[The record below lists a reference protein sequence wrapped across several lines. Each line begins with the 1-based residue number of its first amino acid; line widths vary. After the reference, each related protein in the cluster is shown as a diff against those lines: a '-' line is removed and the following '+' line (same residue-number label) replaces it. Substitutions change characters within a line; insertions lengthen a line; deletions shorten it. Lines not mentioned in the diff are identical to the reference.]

1 MMTLV
6 KQIYFKPS
14 HKYFKEFDKLCFL
27 SKNLYNATLYV
38 VRKYFFETGS
48 YLNYNSVNKM
58 FTVANNVDYRALP
71 TKVSK
76 HTQMLVDKSFKSF
89 FTLLEK
95 KKNNQYNSPVKI
107 PKYLK
112 KNTGR
117 QVVHYEKGA
126 LSFKRNGFIKLSRTD
141 IYIKND
147 NISKESI
154 QFIRVVPKGQLFVV
168 EIGYKVQNKDSIAN
182 QNIASIDLGINNLI
196 SMVDNVTKK
205 GIIINGKPL
214 KSINQYFNK
223 QKSEIQSILVRSNK
237 KYSSKKIQKLYIKRN
252 NKIKDYIHKTTRYIV
267 NHLVSNNI
275 STLVVG
281 YNKNWKQDISIGRV
295 NNQNFV
301 QIPFLMILNQL
312 EYKCKLEGII
322 LEIQEE
328 SYTSKCSF
336 LDNEEICRHSKYKGL
351 RIKRGLFKTSFD
363 KFINADINASCNILR
378 KYLKKE
384 SNKFDVKKTLNDL
397 VEVFSTPLYK
407 VKCFN

>member
-1 MMTLV
+1 M
-6 KQIYFKPS
+6 
-14 HKYFKEFDKLCFL
+14 
-27 SKNLYNATLYV
+27 
-38 VRKYFFETGS
+38 
-48 YLNYNSVNKM
+48 
-58 FTVANNVDYRALP
+58 
-71 TKVSK
+71 
-76 HTQMLVDKSFKSF
+76 
-89 FTLLEK
+89 
-95 KKNNQYNSPVKI
+95 
-107 PKYLK
+107 
-112 KNTGR
+112 
-117 QVVHYEKGA
+117 
-126 LSFKRNGFIKLSRTD
+126 
-141 IYIKND
+141 
-147 NISKESI
+147 
-154 QFIRVVPKGQLFVV
+154 FVV

-223 QKSEIQSILVRSNK
+223 QKSEIQSILIRSNK
-237 KYSSKKIQKLYIKRN
+237 KYSSQKIQKLYVKRN
-252 NKIKDYIHKTTRYIV
+252 NKIKDYIHKTTRYIM

-312 EYKCKLEGII
+312 KYKCELEGIV

-336 LDNEEICRHSKYKGL
+336 LDNEEICSHLKYKGL
-351 RIKRGLFKTSFD
+351 RIKRGLFKTSFC
-363 KFINADINASCNILR
+363 KLVNADINASCNILR

-407 VKCFN
+407 VKCF